1 MIKFIRT
8 VCIYIHVYLGN
19 FIFGGAI
26 IFSSL
31 FIRRISFYNGLITTW
46 AKWASW
52 SMPGKCTVR
61 GKENI
66 EPGKSYIIISNHE
79 STVDVFYLLGKLR
92 IPMRM
97 VAKIELEKSFILG
110 KAMDRSGFIFVDNKV
125 KGKSID
131 HLNERFEYLKR
142 EGISLMVFPE
152 GSRFKDRILAPFRS
166 GAFVIAI
173 KHDLPIL
180 PVVMKGARE
189 MMPPDSKSFN
199 RSDIEMDILPAIET
213 SHLTYEDRKELMDT
227 CFKQMHEHLKIMHKN
242 NSTGLKI

>member
-8 VCIYIHVYLGN
+8 VYIYIHIYLGN

-26 IFSSL
+26 ILFSF
-31 FIRRISFYNGLITTW
+31 FIRRISFYNGIITAW
-46 AKWASW
+46 AKWACLPL
-52 SMPGKCTVR
+52 PGKCTIR

-66 EPGKSYIIISNHE
+66 EPGKSYVIISNHE
-79 STVDVFYLLGKLR
+79 STVDVFYLLGKLN

-110 KAMDRSGFIFVDNKV
+110 KAMDRSGFIFVDNKI
-125 KGKSID
+125 KGKSND
-131 HLNERFEYLKR
+131 HLNERFERIKK

-152 GSRFKDRILAPFRS
+152 GSRFKDQLLSPFRS

-180 PVVMKGARE
+180 QVVMKGPRE
-189 MMPPDSKSFN
+189 MMPPDKKSFS
-199 RSDIEMDILPAIET
+199 RSDIEIEILAPIDT
-213 SHLTYEDRKELMDT
+213 SGYAYEDRHALMEL
-227 CFKQMHEHLKIMHKN
+227 CHKQMHDRLKKMHA
-242 NSTGLKI
+242 

>member
-1 MIKFIRT
+1 MIKLIRT
-8 VCIYIHVYLGN
+8 IYIYIHVYLGN

-26 IFSSL
+26 MLFSP
-31 FIRRISFYNGLITTW
+31 FIRRISFYNGIISAW
-46 AKWASW
+46 GKWASW
-52 SMPGKCTVR
+52 SLPGKCTVR

-66 EPGKSYIIISNHE
+66 EPGRSYIIISNHE

-110 KAMDRSGFIFVDNKV
+110 KAMERTGFIFVDNKV

-131 HLNERFEYLKR
+131 HLNERFEHLKR

-173 KHDLPIL
+173 KHNLPIL

-189 MMPPDSKSFN
+189 MMPPESKSFAPSN
-199 RSDIEMDILPAIET
+199 IEMDILPPIET
-213 SHLTYEDRKELMDT
+213 STFTYENRHELMDL
-227 CFKQMHEHLKIMHKN
+227 CFKQMHEHLKKMHKG
-242 NSTGLKI
+242 SSGGLKI